1 ESEYQQRVGG
11 AFRAWGGHM
20 SGFNLVLQP
29 GRRIVQAWRA
39 NDWWDDHYSIVTVD
53 LRKLNGGAELRFTPI
68 GVPPHRFDGHSRGG
82 IETYWQPM
90 QELFGGRQWP
100 STQPCGSMR
109 QVVSSWSGLFRK
121 LAPRPKAVTTSSV
134 PH

>member
-1 ESEYQQRVGG
+1 MKGERHEDHREARHYDHQTHHHLQRLAAGRLRGAHRFPEARIIVGRESEYQQRVGG

-53 LRKLNGGAELRFTPI
+53 LRKLNGGAE
-68 GVPPHRFDGHSRGG
+68 
-82 IETYWQPM
+82 
-90 QELFGGRQWP
+90 
-100 STQPCGSMR
+100 
-109 QVVSSWSGLFRK
+109 
-121 LAPRPKAVTTSSV
+121 
-134 PH
+134 